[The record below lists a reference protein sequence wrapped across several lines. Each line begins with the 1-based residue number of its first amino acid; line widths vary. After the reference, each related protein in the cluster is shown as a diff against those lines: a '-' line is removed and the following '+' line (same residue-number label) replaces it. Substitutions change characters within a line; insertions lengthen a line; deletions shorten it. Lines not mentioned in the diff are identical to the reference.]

1 VSEPRVVESVPRRV
15 TLFEDRAEVVRV
27 ARVPLGTGAQW
38 IAIAGVTPFLD
49 DRSLQARVDPAA
61 GTVVAARV
69 RRRVHHEQALG
80 RAEVA
85 ALEAEVRV
93 AERRVASAQA
103 DGERAAAAQA
113 HAQQMF
119 AEWLKAVGTVP
130 RFAADAARLA
140 EWQVAHDTLEAAAAA
155 ARTQAHEATLAAEE
169 AEDARDRAERRLA
182 EGLALTP
189 RRDTVVEVHIARAA
203 PSATTAASVAEV
215 DVELTYRTPCALWRP
230 EHLARLRTAGGAS
243 ATSATLELVS
253 FATAWQATG
262 ERWEDVEVCFS
273 TARTGSA
280 AEPPRIA
287 DDVLLARKK
296 TDEEKKRVVVE
307 AREQAIAVAG
317 LERGAR
323 AVDEMPGVDDGGE
336 PLAFQPAARVTLV
349 SDGRPFRVEIA
360 RASLPA
366 ETALVLYPER
376 ALAAHLRATASN
388 TGGAGTPL
396 LAGPVT
402 VAREAALVGRAR
414 LDFVG
419 AGEPFELGFGVADEL
434 RVRRAVDEDKET
446 AALTG
451 KQLVKR
457 KVRLYLSNLSG
468 EPRQV
473 EITERVPVSEIEDVQ
488 VELTDAAWRREG
500 VDGFARRVVELGPHE
515 HRPLT
520 LEYEIRAAA
529 RVTLP
534 F

>member
-1 VSEPRVVESVPRRV
+1 MSETSSRARKV

-27 ARVPLGTGAQW
+27 ARVPLAAGSQW
-38 IAIAGVTPFLD
+38 VTIAGVTAYLD
-49 DRSLQARVDPAA
+49 DRSLQARVPAEV

-80 RAEVA
+80 REAIS
-85 ALEAEVRV
+85 ALEAEARA
-93 AERRVASAQA
+93 AELRRESAEA
-103 DGERAAAAQA
+103 EGERAAAALA
-113 HAQQMF
+113 HLGQMF
-119 AEWLKAVGTVP
+119 EQWLKAVAVVP
-130 RFAADAARLA
+130 RYAADAERLA
-140 EWQVAHDTLEAAAAA
+140 EWRAAHDTLAGAAAE
-155 ARTQAHEATLAAEE
+155 ARTRAHGARVAALEARE
-169 AEDARDRAERRLA
+169 ALDRAEVRLA

-189 RRDTVVEVHIARAA
+189 RRDTVVEVQLDARRAGE
-203 PSATTAASVAEV
+203 AEL
-215 DVELTYRTPCALWRP
+215 ELTYRTPCALWRP
-230 EHLARLRTAGGAS
+230 EHLARLRGGGGNGAGERPS
-243 ATSATLELVS
+243 IELVS
-253 FATAWQATG
+253 FATAWQRTG
-262 ERWEDVEVCFS
+262 ERWDDVEVVFS

-280 AEPPRIA
+280 AEPPRIS
-287 DDVLLARKK
+287 DDVLQQRKK

-317 LERGAR
+317 LGRGAR

-336 PLAFQPAARVTLV
+336 PLAFQPAARVSLA

-360 RASLPA
+360 RATLPA

-376 ALAAHLRATASN
+376 ALAAHLRATATN
-388 TGGAGTPL
+388 AGVGRPL

-402 VAREAALVGRAR
+402 VARETSLVGRAQ
-414 LDFVG
+414 LAFTG
-419 AGEPFELGFGVADEL
+419 AGESFELGFGVADEL
-434 RVRRAVDEDKET
+434 RVRRAVDEERDT

-457 KVRLYLSNLSG
+457 KVRLYLSNLCS

-488 VELTDAAWRREG
+488 VSLTDAAWHQDGE
-500 VDGFARRVVELGPHE
+500 DGFARRKLELAAHE
-515 HRPLT
+515 HRSLT

-529 RVTLP
+529 RVALP